1 MADKWNNPQER
12 RMKKNGKKMQWGF
25 VKTPCSRSQSS
36 ANIGFLEHDMEVS
49 KMQGRARGHKVECK
63 TYCAH
68 FYVYTYMYT
77 ALHL

>member
-1 MADKWNNPQER
+1 
-12 RMKKNGKKMQWGF
+12 
-25 VKTPCSRSQSS
+25 
-36 ANIGFLEHDMEVS
+36 MEVS

-77 ALHL
+77 ALHLWATDLPNVQKPYNIETPHAWKRTQGRAQGVRAQGVLSI